1 MTWDF
6 LESNPFSKSTGNFLG
21 QIDWVSHSVKGSS
34 TSFAGFVEQSDA
46 TAAKYAGVVVSTD
59 PPYYDN
65 IVGLSRVYVGVHYP
79 TDIIGGWSLGAV
91 VLTAST
97 LVYDRA
103 ISGKES

>member
-1 MTWDF
+1 M
-6 LESNPFSKSTGNFLG
+6 L
-21 QIDWVSHSVKGSS
+21 
-34 TSFAGFVEQSDA
+34 SFAI
-46 TAAKYAGVVVSTD
+46 GVL
-59 PPYYDN
+59 
-65 IVGLSRVYVGVHYP
+65 IVLIGLSRVYVGVHYP